1 LHSNPIADLA
11 EIGKLITFANLSE
24 LNLLESPL
32 AEEKG
37 DDLKKEVLILL
48 DGLSIK
54 KINDEEVTADDI
66 TDAKAE
72 KAQRIK
78 DAEEARL
85 AAEEEA
91 RQKKQ
96 EEDEAAAAAAAAA
109 AEAAE

>member
-1 LHSNPIADLA
+1 MHSNPITDLA
-11 EIGKLITFANLSE
+11 EIGKLVTFRALTD
-24 LNLLESPL
+24 LNLMETPL

-48 DGLSIK
+48 DGLLIK
-54 KINDEEVTADDI
+54 KFNEEEVTAEEI
-66 TDAKAE
+66 ADAKAE

-91 RQKKQ
+91 RQKAL
-96 EEDEAAAAAAAAA
+96 EEAEAAKAA
-109 AEAAE
+109 AED

>member
-1 LHSNPIADLA
+1 M
-11 EIGKLITFANLSE
+11 
-24 LNLLESPL
+24 NLLETPL

-48 DGLSIK
+48 DGLNIK
-54 KINDEEVTADDI
+54 KLNDEEVTADEI
-66 TDAKAE
+66 KDAKDE

-91 RQKKQ
+91 RAKAA
-96 EEDEAAAAAAAAA
+96 EEKAAADEAAAAAQ
-109 AEAAE
+109 E